1 MNVKQ
6 CLDDAIETHSGVV
19 REYQEAR
26 ITVAGWETF
35 SVLEPGEVD
44 RLESRLAGLYEI
56 LHDQSGELARLSAE
70 LEFNGED

>member
-1 MNVKQ
+1 MNVKR

-44 RLESRLAGLYEI
+44 RLESRLAGLYET
-56 LHDQSGELARLSAE
+56 LREQSAELARISA
-70 LEFNGED
+70 LVEFGE

>member
-1 MNVKQ
+1 VNVKR

-44 RLESRLAGLYEI
+44 RLESRLAGLYET
-56 LHDQSGELARLSAE
+56 LREQSAELARISA
-70 LEFNGED
+70 LVEFGE